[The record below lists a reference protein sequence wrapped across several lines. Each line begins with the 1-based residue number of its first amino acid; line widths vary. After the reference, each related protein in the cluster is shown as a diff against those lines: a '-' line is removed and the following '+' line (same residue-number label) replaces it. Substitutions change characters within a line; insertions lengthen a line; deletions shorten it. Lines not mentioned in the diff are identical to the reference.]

1 MSLFSFLFF
10 VLSVVGERQQTR
22 TRERTERERERER
35 ERTERERTEKDFSA
49 AFLDNWTLEK
59 KTQRKKRKKREREKE
74 REGERTCGARWLS
87 CAFFENDVDTK
98 KKKKRRMPCHGASL
112 LIALQ
117 HTHTHTRTHN
127 VRFTIPNRRRQGRLQ
142 SCRQEATT
150 IHRRFGE
157 DFPRQRCALE
167 KQRKR
172 LIIES
177 HKRIPGKGG

>member
-22 TRERTERERERER
+22 TRERELRERERERER
-35 ERTERERTEKDFSA
+35 ELRKTFRQPF
-49 AFLDNWTLEK
+49 WTLDIGEK
-59 KTQRKKRKKREREKE
+59 NSKKKKGKKE
-74 REGERTCGARWLS
+74 RERTCGARWLS

-117 HTHTHTRTHN
+117 HTHTHTTRTHN

-157 DFPRQRCALE
+157 DCPRQRYALE

-172 LIIES
+172 LIIGS
-177 HKRIPGKGG
+177 HKSIPGKGG

>member
-1 MSLFSFLFF
+1 MNDNKQ
-10 VLSVVGERQQTR
+10 E
-22 TRERTERERERER
+22 RERELRERERELR
-35 ERTERERTEKDFSA
+35 KTFRQP
-49 AFLDNWTLEK
+49 LDIGHWRK
-59 KTQRKKRKKREREKE
+59 KLKEKKRKKRERERKKE

-157 DFPRQRCALE
+157 DCPRQRYALE